1 MALDLKD
8 LPAWVSLG
16 GGCRVAYQLRRCHLR
31 TSPTP
36 FDWIRTPFP
45 AVIELIATDFRDFLS
60 TEDLHLQEGPPRV
73 LRDRR
78 HGIVLPHDADIFEAG
93 GGPAIQSRYQPRIAA
108 LQQILHERRHVAL
121 VRRGIELPEAE
132 ALLAVLHRKHPRVRF
147 TVVGVHDAEEAARAT
162 QRTGVFLRLSARTS
176 VRGWAGCDAAWDRM
190 LETAVADVLAASP
203 PTSLP
208 WLLLR
213 GDWYKLEMAL
223 AQLLVQKARLR
234 RKLPSVVIQALIAGE
249 DHRFLDH
256 NGIDFWAVARAL
268 FGLASGK
275 RLGGGS
281 TIEQQLYRTLTNRRG
296 RTIARKV
303 RELLGARFI
312 DTIIDKETI
321 ASIYLTVAYFGAHMN
336 GIEQACAHLKLDL
349 AAMTADDA
357 AALIARLK
365 YPEPRHPNVARL
377 EQIARRAAWIRQRMT
392 PRSPHAAHAY
402 PS

>member
-31 TSPTP
+31 ASPTP

-45 AVIELIATDFRDFLS
+45 AVVELIDSDFRDFLR
-60 TEDLHLQEGPPRV
+60 TEDLHLQPGPPRV

-78 HGIVLPHDADIFEAG
+78 HGIVLPHDADLYEAG
-93 GGPAIQSRYQPRIAA
+93 GAPAVQSRYRPRIAA
-108 LQQILHERRHVAL
+108 FQQLLQERRHVAL

-132 ALLAVLHRKHPRVRF
+132 ELLAVLRRRYPRVRC
-147 TVVGVHDAEEAARAT
+147 TVVGVHDEEQAARAT
-162 QRTGVFLRLSARTS
+162 QRTGAFIRLSAQTS
-176 VRGWAGCDAAWDRM
+176 VRGWSGSDAAWDRM
-190 LETAVADVLAASP
+190 LATAVADVLAASP

-213 GDWYKLEMAL
+213 EDWYKLEMAL
-223 AQLLVQKARLR
+223 AQLLVQKADLR
-234 RKLPSVVIQALIAGE
+234 RQIPSVVIDALTAGE
-249 DHRFLDH
+249 DHRFLEH
-256 NGIDFWAVARAL
+256 HGIDLWAVARAL
-268 FGLASGK
+268 FGLISGR

-281 TIEQQLYRTLTNRRG
+281 TIEQQLYRTLTDRRE
-296 RTIARKV
+296 RTIIRKV

-312 DTIIDKETI
+312 DTILDKATI
-321 ASIYLTVAYFGAHMN
+321 ASMYLSVAYFGAHMN
-336 GIEQACAHLKLDL
+336 GIEQACKRLKFDLKAMNAH
-349 AAMTADDA
+349 DA

-365 YPEPRHPNVARL
+365 YPEPRQASAARL

-402 PS
+402 PL